1 MKQLKYLFL
10 FVLLSC
16 SSTKVVYDYDSQTNF
31 TAYKTFNFFEDAGK
45 GLNELDVKRVTN
57 ELTYK
62 LKTKGMRLSETPDIY
77 INFLSKESASERRNT
92 IGVGIG
98 GGGNVGFGISGGI
111 PIGSKKINQE
121 LIVDFVESKN
131 NELVWQGIAN
141 SEIKERTSPEERLAH
156 YKKIIIEIL
165 KGYPP
170 KKASK

>member
-1 MKQLKYLFL
+1 MRYFKYLFL
-10 FVLLSC
+10 FVLISC

-57 ELTYK
+57 ELTNK
-62 LKTKGMRLSETPDIY
+62 LKAKGMRFADNPDIF
-77 INFLSKESASERRNT
+77 INIVSQERESERRNT
-92 IGVGIG
+92 IGVGLG

-121 LIVDFVESKN
+121 LIIDFVESKSD
-131 NELVWQGIAN
+131 ELVWQGIAN
-141 SEIKERTSPEERLAH
+141 SELKQRSTPQERVMH
-156 YKKIIIEIL
+156 YRKVITEIL

>member
-1 MKQLKYLFL
+1 MRYFKYLFL
-10 FVLLSC
+10 FVLISC

-57 ELTYK
+57 ELANK
-62 LKTKGMRLSETPDIY
+62 LQQKGMRLSETPDIY
-77 INFLSKESASERRNT
+77 INVLSKQSKSERRNS

-111 PIGSKKINQE
+111 PIGSRKVNQE
-121 LIVDFVESKN
+121 LIIDFVESKKD
-131 NELVWQGIAN
+131 ELIWQGIAN
-141 SEIKERTSPEERLAH
+141 SELKQRSTPEERVMH
-156 YKKIIIEIL
+156 YSKVITEIL